1 MKPQITT
8 KQLLAV
14 RQLLSNLKEFSDK
27 KYGSIRELMIMTNK
41 MLPNTILVK
50 YEKNFVTAGAQ
61 DYEFRIAA
69 IGQDGEILFLDDKFK
84 DLFERASFLAEC
96 KLFEIEDANE
106 YEKID

>member
-1 MKPQITT
+1 MI
-8 KQLLAV
+8 
-14 RQLLSNLKEFSDK
+14 LSLNADILFIKALIQKST
-27 KYGSIRELMIMTNK
+27 LTNK

-96 KLFEIEDANE
+96 KLFDIEDANE